1 MSALEKA
8 WEILEKM
15 GLIWPDGDEGKLRD
29 AAKAWRAFAKDVEEV
44 RGDTNHSAHRIME
57 VNSGE
62 AVDAFEKFWSRYVG
76 QGEKGWLRDLPE
88 SARDMA
94 KMLDELADDIDG
106 TKKQIRSEI
115 VGSAALIVAGIALTG
130 PTLGA
135 SDAAAVAAATG
146 IVTLSIEKSASLATR
161 AAAIFARIARG
172 AVFAG
177 VGSVA
182 MDLAVAQPA
191 RILAGKQDGISL
203 EEVSNAAKYGT
214 LTGAVLGPF
223 APGPGARPPMMRPP
237 ASLRENLIPGKASRP
252 TSKVPGAG
260 EPVDV
265 ATGAMFMEL
274 TDLSLPASLPLDFT
288 RTHVSSYRAGV
299 CFGPSWSSTLDEQV
313 QLDRQGVIFAAAD
326 GMRLVYPIPEPGVPL
341 LPEKGPRWPLE
352 WDGKPDGVLT
362 VTDPDSGVTRTF
374 AHPGPTEDET
384 TLRLPVESWQDR
396 NGARIEVERDAAGIP
411 TSLRHSG
418 GYHLAVETEGQRV
431 TALRLLD
438 EAPSAYEREQAPAGG
453 TLVMRYGYDEAGN
466 LAEVVN
472 SSGKAMRFTYDGE
485 GRMLSWTDRNGVW
498 CRFTYDEAGRTIRT
512 EGTDGIYN
520 DTFTYDDA
528 TRTTTYTDS
537 HGHSTVFH
545 YNDDGQVVAET
556 DPLGNTT
563 YTEWDARGH
572 DRLSHTDE
580 LGRTTRYRYDE
591 DGNLAEVLL
600 PDGSRMSATYNHLR
614 QPAEVTE
621 PGGACWQHFYDELGN
636 LTRSVDPAGAVSH
649 YAYDERGHLTA
660 VTDPLG
666 HTRHI
671 TPTPAG
677 LPATVTDA
685 LGHTTHISRDAF
697 GRITEI
703 TDPLGHVTRMAWTVE
718 GKPRRREDAGGERE
732 SWTWDAEGNLLTHT
746 DPAGHITRHASGP
759 WGLLTSRT
767 DADGATYAFTYDTT
781 LRLTRVTNPQGLHW
795 EYEYDPA
802 GRLTSETDF
811 NGARLTYT
819 LDAAGQL
826 VARTNAVGQTLRL
839 SRDALGRVTEQ
850 HDEDAGTV
858 TTFTYNATGDL
869 VRASSSGVE
878 VVIERDPLGR
888 VLTETTND
896 RTISYTYNPLGLPIQ
911 RITPSGLTSTW
922 TYDSDGRPAEL
933 ATEHGTLSFAYD
945 AAGRETERRTGNV
958 SLTQQWDAADR
969 LTTQTARSGP
979 ELLQHR
985 TYGYRPDDHLTEI
998 RELATGTR
1006 RFTLDPVGR
1015 VTGVSAHGWRETYA
1029 YDPAGNLTS
1038 AEAPDHPAP
1047 GKRQAEGTLLHR
1059 AGRTSYDHDA
1069 AGRRTS
1075 TTRRLLNGQR
1085 RTWTYTWNAEDRLT
1099 SATTP
1104 DGATW
1109 TYVYDPLGRR
1119 ISKRSPDGETTSFT
1133 WDDTRLAEQTTP
1145 DGKSITWDYAP
1156 GTHRALTQTDH
1167 TQLVPEPGTSLLTK
1181 LTEPT
1186 ATRPA
1191 FHAIVTDLTGTPT
1204 ELITPEGALAWQNR
1218 TTLWGTQLPSPDGHS
1233 ATTCPLRFPGQYA
1246 DPESGLYY
1254 NYFRYYDPE
1263 TARYLTPDP
1272 LGLTPAPNPH
1282 TYINDPNSQ
1291 IDPLGLSP
1299 GSAPG
1304 RIRAEINPRKLDY
1317 LFNKNI
1323 KSDPHNSPRALQNE
1337 LQLNRIG
1344 LTDSADMR
1352 AYVTDHLERASAQPF
1367 ERTFTKHWDGGSAR
1381 MGTTN
1386 SVLHGP
1392 YGSLGVESTWRLN
1405 PDGTPTLA
1413 TVIFR
1418 GKGPNVSLQGSLPHW
1433 PPYAP
1438 RPPGAG
1444 K

>member
-8 WEILEKM
+8 WEILERM

-29 AAKAWRAFAKDVEEV
+29 AAKAWRAFAKDAEEV
-44 RGDTNHSAHRIME
+44 QGDTNHSAQRILE

-62 AVDAFEKFWSRYVG
+62 GVDAFETFWSRYVG
-76 QGEKGWLRDLPE
+76 KGEKGWLRSLPE
-88 SARDMA
+88 AARDMA

-115 VGSAALIVAGIALTG
+115 VGSAALIAAGIVLTG

-146 IVTLSIEKSASLATR
+146 IVTLSIEKSTSLATR
-161 AAAIFARIARG
+161 AAALVARIARG

-177 VGSVA
+177 VSSVA

-191 RILAGKQDGISL
+191 RILAGQQDGFSL

-237 ASLRENLIPGKASRP
+237 ASLREKLIPGKSSRP
-252 TSKVPGAG
+252 TEKVPGAG

-265 ATGAMFMEL
+265 ATGAMFMQL
-274 TDLSLPASLPLDFT
+274 TDLSLPASLPLHFT

-313 QLDRQGVIFAAAD
+313 QLDPQGVVFAAAD
-326 GMRLVYPIPEPGVPL
+326 GMRLVYPVPEPGVPV

-352 WDGKPDGVLT
+352 WDGKPDGVLR

-374 AHPGPTEDET
+374 ARPGPTQEET

-396 NGARIEVERDAAGIP
+396 NGARIEVDRDTHGIP
-411 TSLRHSG
+411 SAVRHSG
-418 GYHLAVETEGQRV
+418 GYHLALETEGQRI

-438 EAPSAYEREQAPAGG
+438 EAPSPYEREQAPAPG
-453 TLVMRYGYDEAGN
+453 TLVMRYRYDEAGN
-466 LAEVVN
+466 LAEVIN

-498 CRFTYDEAGRTIRT
+498 CRFTYDEAGRTT
-512 EGTDGIYN
+512 HTQGTDGIYN
-520 DTFTYDDA
+520 DTFTYDDT

-537 HGHSTVFH
+537 HGHSTVFR
-545 YNDDGQVVAET
+545 YNDDGQVTTET

-580 LGRTTRYRYDE
+580 LGRTTRYSYDE
-591 DGNLAEVLL
+591 AGNLAEVLL
-600 PDGSRMSATYNHLR
+600 PDGSRMSATYNPLR
-614 QPAEVTE
+614 QPTAVTE
-621 PGGACWQHFYDELGN
+621 PGGACWLHTYDEQGN

-649 YAYDERGHLTA
+649 YAYDERCHLTA
-660 VTDPLG
+660 ISDALG
-666 HTRHI
+666 HTRRI

-685 LGHTTHISRDAF
+685 LGHTTSISRDTF

-718 GKPRRREDAGGERE
+718 GKPRWREDAAGGRE

-746 DPAGHITRHASGP
+746 DPAGNSSRHTPGP
-759 WGLLTSRT
+759 WDMPVSRT
-767 DADGATYAFTYDTT
+767 DADGATYTFTYDTT

-795 EYEYDPA
+795 EYEYDAA

-811 NGARLTYT
+811 NGAHLTYEP
-819 LDAAGQL
+819 DPASQL
-826 VARTNAVGQTLRL
+826 TARTNAVGQTLRYT
-839 SRDALGRVTEQ
+839 RDALGRVTEQ
-850 HDEDAGTV
+850 HDEDADTV
-858 TTFTYNATGDL
+858 TTYTYNATGDL
-869 VRASSSGVE
+869 IRASSPDAE
-878 VVIERDPLGR
+878 VIIERDLLGR
-888 VLTETTND
+888 VLTETTNG
-896 RTISYTYNPLGLPIQ
+896 RTLSYTYNPLGLPVQ
-911 RITPSGLTSTW
+911 RTTSSGLTSTW
-922 TYDSDGRPAEL
+922 TYDADGRAVEL
-933 ATEHGTLSFAYD
+933 ATDHGTLTFAYD
-945 AAGRETERRTGNV
+945 AAGRETERRTGDI
-958 SLTQQWDAADR
+958 SLIQQWDAADR
-969 LTTQTARSGP
+969 LSTQRVRSGP

-985 TYGYRPDDHLTEI
+985 TYSYRPDGHLTEI

-1015 VTGVSAHGWRETYA
+1015 VTRVSAHGWRETYK
-1029 YDPAGNLTS
+1029 YDPAGNLTN

-1047 GKRQAEGTLLHR
+1047 GKRQTEGTLLHR

-1069 AGRRTS
+1069 SGRRTS
-1075 TTRRLLNGQR
+1075 KTRRLLNGQR

-1099 SATTP
+1099 AVTTP

-1119 ISKRSPDGETTSFT
+1119 ISKRSPDGETTTFT

-1145 DGKSITWDYAP
+1145 DGKSTTWDYAP
-1156 GTHRALTQTDH
+1156 GTHRPLTQTDH
-1167 TQLVPEPGTSLLTK
+1167 TQLIPEPGTSLLTK
-1181 LTEPT
+1181 LNEPR

-1191 FHAIVTDLTGTPT
+1191 FHAILTDLTGTPT
-1204 ELITPEGALAWQNR
+1204 ELITPEGSLAWQYR
-1218 TTLWGTQLPSPDGHS
+1218 TTLWGTPLPSPNDRS
-1233 ATTCPLRFPGQYA
+1233 DITCTLRFPGQYA
-1246 DPESGLYY
+1246 DPESGLHY
-1254 NYFRYYDPE
+1254 NYFRYYDPG
-1263 TARYLTPDP
+1263 TARYLTSDP
-1272 LGLTPAPNPH
+1272 LGVAPAPNPH
-1282 TYINDPNSQ
+1282 AYVRNPFTHADY
-1291 IDPLGLSP
+1291 LGLAPASATSP
-1299 GSAPG
+1299 DKKAGNGKEVTPYNRTFANRQKLGVHVPDLTTPKGRTLSSHAAERVAGTGPG
-1304 RIRAEINPRKLDY
+1304 RPPTTLNAIDYILDKGNKVKYDPARQTIQVRAMKLPGKPFVVVSSTNP
-1317 LFNKNI
+1317 NHI
-1323 KSDPHNSPRALQNE
+1323 
-1337 LQLNRIG
+1337 
-1344 LTDSADMR
+1344 
-1352 AYVTDHLERASAQPF
+1352 VTVMIPKEFDVP
-1367 ERTFTKHWDGGSAR
+1367 
-1381 MGTTN
+1381 
-1386 SVLHGP
+1386 
-1392 YGSLGVESTWRLN
+1392 
-1405 PDGTPTLA
+1405 
-1413 TVIFR
+1413 
-1418 GKGPNVSLQGSLPHW
+1418 
-1433 PPYAP
+1433 
-1438 RPPGAG
+1438 
-1444 K
+1444 